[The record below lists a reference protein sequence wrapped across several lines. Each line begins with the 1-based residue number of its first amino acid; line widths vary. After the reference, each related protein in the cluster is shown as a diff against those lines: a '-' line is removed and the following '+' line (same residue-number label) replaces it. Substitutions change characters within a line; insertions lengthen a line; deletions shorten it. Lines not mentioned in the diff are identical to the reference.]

1 MRIGNKNFDLSNQ
14 VLIMGILNVTPDSFS
29 DGGKFNN
36 LDASL
41 RQVEKMIL
49 DGADIIDL
57 GGESTRP
64 GHTQISDAE
73 EIERVVPMIEA
84 IRQRFDIP
92 ISIDTYK
99 GSVGAAALAAG
110 ADMVNDIWG
119 FKYDPS
125 LAEFTA
131 KYQVPCVLM
140 HNRTNQNY
148 HNLMTD
154 INGDLQE
161 SINIAVS
168 AGISKDAIIL
178 DPGIGFAKDYA
189 QNMETMHHLED
200 LQTLGYPILLGTSRK
215 GFIGL
220 TLDLPVTERV
230 EGTVATTVIGI
241 MKGAS
246 IIRVHDVLENK
257 RAAQM
262 TASILKGA
270 PWTNSI

>member
-1 MRIGNKNFDLSNQ
+1 MQIGHKNFDLTNEI
-14 VLIMGILNVTPDSFS
+14 LIMGILNVTPDSFS
-29 DGGKFNN
+29 DGGKFNT
-36 LDASL
+36 LDTSL
-41 RQVEKMIL
+41 NQVEKMIS
-49 DGADIIDL
+49 DGADLIDL

-73 EIERVVPMIEA
+73 EIDRIVPMIEA

-99 GSVGAAALAAG
+99 GAVGEAALKAGAAL
-110 ADMVNDIWG
+110 VNDIWG
-119 FKYDPS
+119 FKYDPT
-125 LAEFTA
+125 LADITA
-131 KYQVPCVLM
+131 KYQVPCILM
-140 HNRTNQNY
+140 HNRDNQNY
-148 HNLMTD
+148 NHLMTD
-154 INGDLQE
+154 INNDLQE
-161 SINIAVS
+161 SIDIALK
-168 AGISKDAIIL
+168 AGISQDAIIL

-189 QNMETMHHLED
+189 QNMETMHNLEA

-220 TLDLPVTERV
+220 TLDLPVTQRV

-262 TASILKGA
+262 TAGILKGA

>member
-119 FKYDPS
+119 FKYDPT
-125 LAEFTA
+125 LADITA
-131 KYQVPCVLM
+131 QYQVPCVLM

-200 LQTLGYPILLGTSRK
+200 LQTLGYPVLLGTSRK